1 MATVS
6 LKSFVEKEAYSPAT
20 EDFTICE
27 VKTKGTRNIGKYDG
41 YIRIDGDKVA
51 NYFFTSN

>member
-41 YIRIDGDKVA
+41 YIGIDGDKVA

>member
-41 YIRIDGDKVA
+41 YIGIDGDKA